1 MQTKELFDLSGKVA
15 VVTGGGSGLGR
26 QMATALAEMGAD
38 VVLCARNAERCA
50 ETAAELSALG
60 VRAFGL
66 RCDVTSADDVRAM
79 VERAK
84 AELGTIDILVNNAGR
99 AWVAPV
105 ASMAVED
112 WRRVLDVNLTG
123 AFLCSQAAGNVMI
136 AQGGGKIINIASVAG
151 LGGAMPEV
159 LDSIAYNTSKG
170 GLINFTRDLA
180 VKWGRHKINVNA
192 IAPGWF
198 PSRMS
203 ARDPRV
209 LGAARRRRRHPSGDA
224 DAGARAPT
232 AGGRFRGRR
241 ARPEAVRLPRGDRG
255 PARVR
260 QRARVG
266 RDHRA
271 ADRPAAGSGWCARRA
286 AAADG
291 RRAREDPRD
300 PGRARAL
307 SRRRRRT
314 RCARAARRRGRPP
327 RRRAPGDRARSLL
340 GDTTGAG
347 AERNGCNPRRPA

>member
-15 VVTGGGSGLGR
+15 IVTGGGSGLGR

-50 ETAAELSALG
+50 QTAAELSALG
-60 VRAFGL
+60 VRALGL

-79 VERAK
+79 VERTTS
-84 AELGTIDILVNNAGR
+84 ELGRIDILVNNAGR

-136 AQGGGKIINIASVAG
+136 AQGGGGKIINIASVAG

-170 GLINFTRDLA
+170 GLVNFTRDLA

-198 PSRMS
+198 PSKMS
-203 ARDPRV
+203 SAIVERW
-209 LGAARRRRRHPSGDA
+209 
-224 DAGARAPT
+224 
-232 AGGRFRGRR
+232 
-241 ARPEAVRLPRGDRG
+241 GDRL
-255 PARVR
+255 ARTIPLGRIGGDEDLKGTIVYLAS
-260 QRARVG
+260 RASDYITGQILAV
-266 RDHRA
+266 
-271 ADRPAAGSGWCARRA
+271 
-286 AAADG
+286 DG
-291 RRAREDPRD
+291 GHTA
-300 PGRARAL
+300 
-307 SRRRRRT
+307 S
-314 RCARAARRRGRPP
+314 
-327 RRRAPGDRARSLL
+327 
-340 GDTTGAG
+340 
-347 AERNGCNPRRPA
+347 

>member
-1 MQTKELFDLSGKVA
+1 MQTKELFDLRGRVA
-15 VVTGGGSGLGR
+15 IVTGGGSGLGR
-26 QMATALAEMGAD
+26 QMAIALAEMGAD

-60 VRAFGL
+60 VRALGL
-66 RCDVTSADDVRAM
+66 RCDVTSAEDVRAM

-84 AELGTIDILVNNAGR
+84 AELGRIDILVNNAGR

-105 ASMAVED
+105 ATMAVED

-198 PSRMS
+198 PSKMS
-203 ARDPRV
+203 SAIVERW
-209 LGAARRRRRHPSGDA
+209 
-224 DAGARAPT
+224 
-232 AGGRFRGRR
+232 
-241 ARPEAVRLPRGDRG
+241 GDRL
-255 PARVR
+255 ARTIPLGRIGGDEDLKGTIVYLAS
-260 QRARVG
+260 RASDYITGQILAV
-266 RDHRA
+266 
-271 ADRPAAGSGWCARRA
+271 
-286 AAADG
+286 DG
-291 RRAREDPRD
+291 
-300 PGRARAL
+300 GHTAL
-307 SRRRRRT
+307 
-314 RCARAARRRGRPP
+314 
-327 RRRAPGDRARSLL
+327 
-340 GDTTGAG
+340 
-347 AERNGCNPRRPA
+347 